1 MRAYRVRYILGRIGQ
16 AALVLWAAYT
26 VAYVI
31 LELLPAN
38 PLMMIAQAKGSDLSA
53 LNADQIAVL
62 KRTYGLS
69 DNPVQQYFSMLTGAL
84 HGDFGISYQLDQ
96 PVAQLIASRVSST
109 LLISL
114 LAIALALV
122 VSFLLAFAAAF
133 TGNQTIRSVLN
144 ALPTFG
150 VSVPYFWVGLLLM
163 QVFCFWLGWL
173 PSMGNDGWQS
183 LILPTI
189 TMSIPTTALLS
200 RLLMSGFDEVL
211 QEPFVKVAVAHGL
224 GRSRIILRHAIKNA
238 SLPVLTILG
247 LIVGDTVTGAIVA
260 ETVFSRQ
267 GLGSLIQQSVS
278 TQDIPVVLGTVVLAA
293 TAFVAVN
300 LIVDLIYP
308 LLDPRI
314 GYSSKRIAS

>member
-1 MRAYRVRYILGRIGQ
+1 MKTYRIRCILGRIGQ
-16 AALVLWAAYT
+16 AILVLWAAYT
-26 VAYVI
+26 VAYII

-53 LNADQIAVL
+53 LNADQIATL

-69 DNPVQQYFSMLTGAL
+69 DNPIQQYFNMLLGAL

-96 PVAQLIASRVSST
+96 PVAQLIVSRVSST
-109 LLISL
+109 LLISI
-114 LAIALALV
+114 LAIVLALV

-133 TGNQTIRSVLN
+133 TRNQAIRSILN
-144 ALPTFG
+144 SLPTFG

-173 PSMGNDGWQS
+173 PSMGNQGWQS

-211 QEPFVKVAVAHGL
+211 EEPFVKVATAHGL
-224 GRSRIILRHAIKNA
+224 GRSHIIIRHAVKNA

-314 GYSSKRIAS
+314 GYNTQRIAS